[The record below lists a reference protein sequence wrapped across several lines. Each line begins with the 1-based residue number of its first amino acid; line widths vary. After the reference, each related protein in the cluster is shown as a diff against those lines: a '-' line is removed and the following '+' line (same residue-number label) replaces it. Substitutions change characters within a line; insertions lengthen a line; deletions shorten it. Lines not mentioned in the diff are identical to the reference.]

1 MKFPLTRISKICWQY
16 CAARLLDAWQTP
28 APLRPHPAPSGLEL
42 PLTPLPQAHR
52 FAQCH
57 LLCMVLYAGQ
67 LAWSAHWVA
76 APAMLMLAALQLFA
90 LRHMWPQDAG
100 APRRLLVAADGR
112 VHVATVGGSVE
123 PVEVGGESLWLGSVV
138 LLVLH
143 AASRK
148 HRVLLGSGNLDAAG
162 LATLRRRL
170 RGAATACV
178 DPAVDSCAVS
188 GQGASVVE
196 QFIRGRWIR
205 RP

>member
-1 MKFPLTRISKICWQY
+1 V
-16 CAARLLDAWQTP
+16 ARLLDAWQTP

-42 PLTPLPQAHR
+42 PLTPLPLAHR

-57 LLCMVLYAGQ
+57 LLGMLLYAGQ
-67 LAWSAHWVA
+67 LALSGYWVM
-76 APAMLMLAALQLFA
+76 APAMLVLTALQLFA
-90 LRHMWPQDAG
+90 LRPMWPQDAG

-112 VHVATVGGSVE
+112 LHIATVGGSVE
-123 PVEVGGESLWLGSVV
+123 PVELGGESLWLGSVL

-143 AASRK
+143 GAHRK
-148 HRVLLGSGNLDAAG
+148 YRVLLGPGNLDAAG
-162 LATLRRRL
+162 LASLRRRL

-196 QFIRGRWIR
+196 QFIRGSWIR